1 MSEER
6 LVIALGGNA
15 LSEPGSRRSDVGGQA
30 EAARQAF
37 GDLAALIASGARI
50 LITHGNGP
58 QVGNLLARSE
68 LSVDVRHMPPLPLD
82 TCVADTAG
90 GLGYTLARELRNE
103 LSQLGAE
110 REVATVLTEVLVS
123 SADVRPT
130 KPIGEEFPATE
141 RPNLERR
148 GWHVA
153 GTASGMVRRVVASP
167 EPLEVLELTAIRAL
181 FDLGVATI
189 AGGGGGVPVSRTE
202 GGDFR
207 GVEGVVDKDLV
218 SALLATRLDADALM
232 ILTNVAGAFLDF
244 GEDGERA
251 IGSVGVDELR
261 DWQGEGR
268 FGEGSMRP
276 KVEAV
281 LRFVEATG
289 KRGVICSLDAAT
301 AGLRGEAGT
310 QVHP

>member
-30 EAARQAF
+30 QAARQAF
-37 GDLAALIASGARI
+37 SDLAALLASGARI

-68 LSVDVRHMPPLPLD
+68 LSVDVRQMPPLPLD

-103 LSQLGAE
+103 LSRLGAE
-110 REVATVLTEVLVS
+110 REVATVLTEVLVGS
-123 SADVRPT
+123 SDVRPT
-130 KPIGEEFPATE
+130 KPIGEEYPATE
-141 RPNLERR
+141 RQNLERR
-148 GWHVA
+148 GWQVA
-153 GTASGMVRRVVASP
+153 DTSSGMVRRVVASP
-167 EPLEVLELTAIRAL
+167 EPLEVLELAAIRAL

-189 AGGGGGVPVSRTE
+189 AGGGGGVPVSRPD
-202 GGDFR
+202 GGDFH

-218 SALLATRLDADALM
+218 SALLAIRLQADALM
-232 ILTNVAGAFLDF
+232 ILTNVAAAYLDF
-244 GEDGERA
+244 GQEGERA
-251 IGSVGVDELR
+251 IGSVSVGELR
-261 DWQGEGR
+261 GWQAEGR

-281 LRFVEATG
+281 LRFVEASG
-289 KRGVICSLDAAT
+289 KRAVICALDEAV
-301 AGLRGEAGT
+301 AGLRGESGT